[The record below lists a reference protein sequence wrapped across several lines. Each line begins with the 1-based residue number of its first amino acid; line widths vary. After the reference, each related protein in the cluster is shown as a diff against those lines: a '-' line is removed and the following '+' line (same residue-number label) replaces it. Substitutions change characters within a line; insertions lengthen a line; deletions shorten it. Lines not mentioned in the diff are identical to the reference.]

1 MKDNLDARMI
11 DLLIRMGFVA
21 LFIWAALSMIAP
33 LAGLM
38 LWAVILTVAVYPVY
52 SGLSRLL
59 GGRETLSAV
68 LVTLLGLAIA
78 LGPVALLVGSAIEV
92 AVLAKKRL
100 AAGESLF
107 PAPPEQLMNLP
118 IVGEPLHSLWTQA
131 TAQVGPMLTQHGSTF
146 LAASGSILDRIAHYG
161 LDFLIIVA
169 SVVLM
174 GLMFRPGPAL
184 ALESRKFANR
194 VFAPRGGYMID
205 LAGATVRNV
214 SRGIVGVAILQGI
227 LAGLVL
233 MAFGIK
239 AAGLIALAGIFLSII
254 QVGPGLILTPTIIW
268 AWTAMPPGKAA
279 LLTVILVPLMVVD
292 DMLKPVFMGRGLK
305 TPMLVILVG
314 VLGGIAAH
322 GLIGLFVGP
331 VILAV
336 FYEMF
341 LIWVDSD
348 KPDAPEDPD
357 SPEDIAPAI
366 AATTPPASP
375 TN

>member
-21 LFIWAALSMIAP
+21 LFIWASLSMIAP

-38 LWAVILTVAVYPVY
+38 LWSAILTVAVYPAY
-52 SGLSRLL
+52 AGLCRLL

-68 LVTLLGLAIA
+68 LVTLVALAIA

-100 AAGESLF
+100 AAGEPLI
-107 PAPPEQLMNLP
+107 PGPPEQLTNLP
-118 IVGEPLHSLWTQA
+118 VVGEPLHTFWTQG
-131 TAQVGPMLTQHGSTF
+131 TAQAGPILTEHGSTF
-146 LAASGSILDRIAHYG
+146 LVEGRSVLDRIAHYG
-161 LDFLIIVA
+161 FDFLIIVA
-169 SVVLM
+169 SVIIM
-174 GLMFRPGPAL
+174 GLLFRPAPKL
-184 ALESRKFANR
+184 ALEMRKFANR
-194 VFAPRGGYMID
+194 VFAPRGALMID

-214 SRGIVGVAILQGI
+214 SRGIVGVAIIQGI

-233 MAFGIK
+233 MAFGVK
-239 AAGLIALAGIFLSII
+239 AAGLIALIGIFLSII

-279 LLTVILVPLMVVD
+279 LLTVILIPLMVVD
-292 DMLKPVFMGRGLK
+292 DMLKPFFMGRGLK
-305 TPMLVILVG
+305 TPMLVILIG

-331 VILAV
+331 VVLAV

-341 LIWVDSD
+341 LIWVDSGE
-348 KPDAPEDPD
+348 PEEAEASDAPEDPV
-357 SPEDIAPAI
+357 P
-366 AATTPPASP
+366 TPP
-375 TN
+375 T